1 MNVSAKIIG
10 AIGVVIITI
19 ILLAL
24 TPVIV
29 SQVQG
34 LIWQSLH
41 TNVAG
46 YVNDTYW
53 NFTGASGARSM
64 LGLVPFVWVAAVLLG
79 AVVGMLSLFKGGKD

>member
-1 MNVSAKIIG
+1 MDIDKTIIG

-19 ILLAL
+19 VLLAL
-24 TPVIV
+24 TPTIV
-29 SQVQG
+29 AQVQG
-34 LIWQSLH
+34 LLWASLH

-64 LGLVPFVWVAAVLLG
+64 LGLVPFVWIAAVLLG
-79 AVVGMLSLFKGGKD
+79 AVVGMLALFRGRGD